1 MDRKALFFL
10 YKGWYIYC
18 TRLKWLHILI
28 SSFYIVMLLIGF
40 RINSKIF
47 KSCLFLFRR
56 KHLDNLFH
64 FIIINGRRIFLKT
77 KIVAAQSIQKVPI
90 IGKWLIFS
98 TKLLNMNK
106 SLLGHSFHFL
116 FFFRRKFCSIQ
127 KFIFYIEYV
136 PCLHGN

>member
-1 MDRKALFFL
+1 
-10 YKGWYIYC
+10 
-18 TRLKWLHILI
+18 
-28 SSFYIVMLLIGF
+28 MLLIGF

-64 FIIINGRRIFLKT
+64 FINGGRIFLKT

-116 FFFRRKFCSIQ
+116 FFFLEENFAIYRNSFSTSSMCHVYMGIKIYLRKINVIGLKLLWF
-127 KFIFYIEYV
+127 FF
-136 PCLHGN
+136 

>member
-64 FIIINGRRIFLKT
+64 FINGGRIFLKT
-77 KIVAAQSIQKVPI
+77 KIVAAQSNYPKSSNYR
-90 IGKWLIFS
+90 KMAYIF
-98 TKLLNMNK
+98 NQ
-106 SLLGHSFHFL
+106 
-116 FFFRRKFCSIQ
+116 I
-127 KFIFYIEYV
+127 IEYE
-136 PCLHGN
+136 

>member
-1 MDRKALFFL
+1 
-10 YKGWYIYC
+10 
-18 TRLKWLHILI
+18 
-28 SSFYIVMLLIGF
+28 MLLIGF

-64 FIIINGRRIFLKT
+64 FINGGRIFLET

-116 FFFRRKFCSIQ
+116 FFFFGENFAIYRNSFSTSSMCHVYMGIKIYLRKINVIGLKLLWF
-127 KFIFYIEYV
+127 FF
-136 PCLHGN
+136 

>member
-47 KSCLFLFRR
+47 KSCLFLFRC

-64 FIIINGRRIFLKT
+64 LMTDGYFSKQRSWLHNLT
-77 KIVAAQSIQKVPI
+77 IQKVPI

-116 FFFRRKFCSIQ
+116 FFFLE

>member
-1 MDRKALFFL
+1 
-10 YKGWYIYC
+10 
-18 TRLKWLHILI
+18 
-28 SSFYIVMLLIGF
+28 MLLIGF

-64 FIIINGRRIFLKT
+64 FINGGRIFLKT
-77 KIVAAQSIQKVPI
+77 KIVAAQSNYPK
-90 IGKWLIFS
+90 IFS

-116 FFFRRKFCSIQ
+116 FFLEENFAIYRNSFSTSSMCHVYMGIKIYLRKINVIGLKLLWF
-127 KFIFYIEYV
+127 FF
-136 PCLHGN
+136 

>member
-1 MDRKALFFL
+1 MI
-10 YKGWYIYC
+10 YIYC
-18 TRLKWLHILI
+18 TSLKWLHILI

-64 FIIINGRRIFLKT
+64 FINGGRIFLKT
-77 KIVAAQSIQKVPI
+77 KIVAAQSNYPKSSNYRKMANIFNQIIEYEKI
-90 IGKWLIFS
+90 IGTLFS
-98 TKLLNMNK
+98 LP
-106 SLLGHSFHFL
+106 
-116 FFFRRKFCSIQ
+116 FFFRGKFCYIQ